1 MRTLACSLTLLCLIV
16 SAQSQNSANCP
27 AAPSALKPTAANI
40 FNAQQEQDL
49 GDAYAEIEDAHLR
62 FVNDP
67 AATAYLDRI
76 GQRLLAVLPANNFHF
91 RYKIVDSW
99 QVNAWSIAGGHVYVT
114 RKLITAAT
122 NEDEIAGVMAHEFGH
137 IFIHQQAIE
146 TTADLKYALNVTS
159 VGDRAD
165 IFDKIQRLRDAENDW
180 RWRRPRQK
188 DEEIADAIAVYVLV
202 KAGYMPGAYADF
214 WNQVAQ
220 TKGKSGSVMGDI
232 FRTTR
237 PSEQRLHGILKNL
250 SAIPAGCATATT
262 ASVPPEFVTWRER
275 VTADPTDLAPADLED
290 KGIQLNPPLRSDFT
304 RLQFSPDSKYLLAQD
319 SASIFVLGRSPL
331 RLLFQIDAENAD
343 PASFSP
349 DSTRVSF
356 SSPSMRVQEWDLT
369 SRQLLGAHDV
379 LTYQPC
385 LLHLLSPDGHVM
397 ACVSNTSR
405 TKPQLGL
412 TLWDV
417 NSGNVILQEDE
428 AFDLSSLNVNF
439 GFGFSYSNNYS
450 WWVSNKLHWPL
461 VRWAFTPDS
470 KRLMVNHEPSTLVY
484 DLDQH
489 EFVKAEGA
497 VAKLNRKP
505 FALVGND
512 RIAIDNW
519 DNPQKSA
526 VYSFPGG
533 KELKQLAMGDQD
545 LHGVTRGDY
554 LLLTPMKDA
563 PLGVLDLNT
572 GQVPFKMATD
582 ALDIYD
588 KTVLMETAEGNV
600 GITSQGLVPDAK
612 GSEDIELPLS
622 ELGEIS
628 AVAVS
633 NDGKFLALSNK
644 SRCAMWNAETGE
656 RILAMRPF
664 SGGYFDEANHFYG
677 DFPKYRGQEHVQ
689 AMIDPHLRK
698 ATKLS
703 YPVADRAAQMGDVLL
718 EFKGVNSGLDY
729 QQRADFEVRDVK
741 TNHVLWTRQS
751 LSEAPDLTTGDAA
764 NEIVMTF
771 DTLFEGPGL
780 HEVKAHPELVAE
792 ERPLKNHLNGFLV
805 EVLDK
810 HTGAYLRGVVADV
823 SHGGWWRSATHLRTA
838 AFGDFA
844 LIEGRFDS
852 TIVYR
857 FSTGA
862 RLGEVFGEI
871 VAQDAASGMFCVSNS
886 DNDLVVYDAATV
898 RELRHFTFATR
909 VRFAQFLPARKQLLV
924 LTADQKLHTI
934 SIDDLHSDS
943 VPATTGAGS
952 H

>member
-16 SAQSQNSANCP
+16 SAQAQSSANCP

-76 GQRLLAVLPANNFHF
+76 GQRLLAVLPANNFRF

-237 PSEQRLHGILKNL
+237 PSEQRLYGILKNL

-484 DLDQH
+484 DLDQ
-489 EFVKAEGA
+489 
-497 VAKLNRKP
+497 
-505 FALVGND
+505 
-512 RIAIDNW
+512 
-519 DNPQKSA
+519 
-526 VYSFPGG
+526 
-533 KELKQLAMGDQD
+533 
-545 LHGVTRGDY
+545 
-554 LLLTPMKDA
+554 
-563 PLGVLDLNT
+563 
-572 GQVPFKMATD
+572 
-582 ALDIYD
+582 
-588 KTVLMETAEGNV
+588 
-600 GITSQGLVPDAK
+600 
-612 GSEDIELPLS
+612 
-622 ELGEIS
+622 
-628 AVAVS
+628 
-633 NDGKFLALSNK
+633 
-644 SRCAMWNAETGE
+644 
-656 RILAMRPF
+656 
-664 SGGYFDEANHFYG
+664 
-677 DFPKYRGQEHVQ
+677 
-689 AMIDPHLRK
+689 
-698 ATKLS
+698 
-703 YPVADRAAQMGDVLL
+703 
-718 EFKGVNSGLDY
+718 
-729 QQRADFEVRDVK
+729 
-741 TNHVLWTRQS
+741 
-751 LSEAPDLTTGDAA
+751 
-764 NEIVMTF
+764 
-771 DTLFEGPGL
+771 LFEGPGL

-934 SIDDLHSDS
+934 SIDDLHAGS